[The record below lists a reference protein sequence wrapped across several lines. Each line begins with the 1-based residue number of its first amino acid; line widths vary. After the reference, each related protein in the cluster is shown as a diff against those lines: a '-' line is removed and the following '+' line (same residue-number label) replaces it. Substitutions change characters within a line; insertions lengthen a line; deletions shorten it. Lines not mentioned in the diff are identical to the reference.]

1 MKNILV
7 IIVMSLILGG
17 CVTPQSN
24 SSKPVVNSTIREI
37 NLMPMGSNKYTLLIR
52 GNILTTQASLREQ
65 FNQEVN
71 GVCGNNFEIL
81 EILTKEETHLGH
93 KKPLFELGLIYKLC
107 HQCAKLNCSC

>member
-1 MKNILV
+1 MKNILGIV
-7 IIVMSLILGG
+7 ILSFLLNG
-17 CVTPQSN
+17 CVTPQSS

-52 GNILTTQASLREQ
+52 GNILTTQASLRQQ

-81 EILTKEETHLGH
+81 EIITRETTHLGH
-93 KKPLFELGLIYKLC
+93 TKPMAEGSFVCK
-107 HQCAKLNCSC
+107 